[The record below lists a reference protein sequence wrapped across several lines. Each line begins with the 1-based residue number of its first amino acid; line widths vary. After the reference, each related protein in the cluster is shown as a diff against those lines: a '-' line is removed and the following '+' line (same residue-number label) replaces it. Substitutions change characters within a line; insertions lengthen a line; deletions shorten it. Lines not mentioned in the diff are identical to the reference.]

1 MSKLRDTLIILAA
14 LVVIGGGVVHAQAI
28 TSATPY
34 SFSVTG
40 TFANC
45 PAVVA
50 GTTQY
55 CFSTTGIS
63 ESISGAAWVPVGTG
77 VASAVQK
84 VQGTLP
90 GSTGNVSLS
99 CTASFPATMGTFT
112 SGTSTSVQVPTLSL
126 PVTCTGSG
134 S

>member
-63 ESISGAAWVPVGTG
+63 ESISGAAWVPVGGAAATG
-77 VASAVQK
+77 VQK
-84 VQGTLP
+84 VQGVLP
-90 GSTGNVSLS
+90 GATGNVSVS
-99 CTASFPATMGTFT
+99 CTASFPSMSASF
-112 SGTSTSVQVPTLSL
+112 SAGTSTTAQVPTATL